1 MAIARL
7 TVDLVASTAA
17 FEAGIGRATTTAA
30 TSTTQLTRGQA
41 AFIRTLERQ
50 AQQASMTRAQLL
62 ELKAAQLGVGDA
74 AAKYIAQIKAAEA
87 RTTGASIGNRLGA
100 VVATLGIS
108 AGVADYI
115 RSLKGALDTADRI
128 DDLAEKFGVAAERLS
143 AYRVA
148 AEVAGTPTEA
158 LATGLRTLS
167 KNLAEG
173 GPAFAAIGVQ
183 TRQATGALREADTVL
198 LEIADKFASY
208 EDGAGKA
215 ALAQA
220 LFGKS
225 GADLIPFLNRGGA
238 GIKALTDEAQ
248 ALGAV
253 MSNETA
259 AAAGRFNDNL
269 KRLELASEGAKV
281 ALLGGL
287 LPSLNS
293 TAEAFIRNAKEA
305 GIFGGALLTL
315 KEGVAARLG
324 FDELGGL
331 QADAARTAAEIS
343 RVTNIVTGLSNVLER
358 EPGNETAQRRYATLT
373 TRLRELQT
381 QAAATS
387 EQIKR
392 VANAMDPLP
401 STNAS
406 GAAPVKT
413 PPPVVGDSEEARKAA
428 EAAAKA
434 YRQLIGAITEK
445 RSAAELELA
454 GTEKATEAQK
464 FALDVVG
471 KLATGEAKLSDA
483 QKRGVAAAL
492 EAYLAAAQTVEIRRQ
507 LTEAEQRYARD
518 VERTGE
524 ALARERTTI
533 DDQNAALLEQI
544 QTLGLTADAVER
556 LRIKRLEESLAAREA
571 AIAIE
576 RASGAAVDPNAE
588 REDAVT
594 AALRRQIE
602 LRRELLEL
610 QQREAEQQDLRQA
623 AADSAATLARG
634 AADAVLQFGSL
645 RDVVRGVVTDLARI
659 TVRATVEA
667 PLQRQL
673 EGLIGAGIGVDT
685 AGQTA
690 AIAAQTT
697 AVTTNTGAMV
707 ALTTAANAAAASLAA
722 VSAAGAGDAASSIFS
737 LFGGTD
743 FGADPFAAIG
753 LASGTNYVPYD
764 GMRATLHKGE
774 AVVPAKYNPAAGGRG
789 TGNVSVIVENYSG
802 GQARVEE
809 RSLSDG
815 GREMRVIIEAAV
827 AEVDRRIAVGG
838 STHKAV
844 RQTFG
849 VGPALARRG

>member
-1 MAIARL
+1 MSLAKL

-17 FEAGIGRATTTAA
+17 FEAGIRGATQTASA
-30 TSTTQLTRGQA
+30 STVELTRGQA
-41 AFIRTLERQ
+41 AFIKSLERQ
-50 AQQASMTRAQLL
+50 ALQAKMTRAELL

-74 AAKYIAQIKAAEA
+74 AAKYIAQIKAAET
-87 RTTGASIGNRLGA
+87 RTTAAGIGNRLGT

-108 AGVADYI
+108 AGVADYV
-115 RSLKGALDTADRI
+115 RSLKGALDTADRV
-128 DDLAEKFGVAAERLS
+128 DDLAEKFGIAAERLS

-167 KNLAEG
+167 KNMAEG
-173 GPAFAAIGVQ
+173 SPAFAAIGVQ
-183 TRQATGALREADTVL
+183 TRQANGALREADAVL
-198 LEIADKFASY
+198 LEVADKFSTY

-225 GADLIPFLNRGGA
+225 GLELVPLLNKGGA
-238 GIKALTDEAQ
+238 GIKALGDEAR

-259 AAAGRFNDNL
+259 SAAAKFSDQMKL
-269 KRLELASEGAKV
+269 LSLASEGAKV
-281 ALLGGL
+281 QLLGGL
-287 LPSLNS
+287 LPSLNA
-293 TAEAFIRNAKEA
+293 TAEAFIRNTKEA
-305 GIFGGALLTL
+305 GTFFGLLKTL
-315 KEGVAARLG
+315 KEGVTARLG

-331 QADAARTAAEIS
+331 EADAARTAAEIS
-343 RVTNIVTGLSNVLER
+343 RVTSIVTGLSNVLQR
-358 EPGNETAQRRYATLT
+358 EPGNETAQRRYAVLT
-373 TRLRELQT
+373 ARLRELQT
-381 QAAATS
+381 QAANTS
-387 EQIKR
+387 AEIRR
-392 VANAMDPLP
+392 VSEALNPPESVKDTRGPVPAK
-401 STNAS
+401 T
-406 GAAPVKT
+406 AAPVAA
-413 PPPVVGDSEEARKAA
+413 DSEEARKAA

-483 QKRGVAAAL
+483 QKRGVTAAL

-507 LTEAEQRYARD
+507 LTEAEQRYAKD
-518 VERTGE
+518 VERAGE
-524 ALARERTTI
+524 ALARQQTTI
-533 DDQNAALLEQI
+533 TDQNAALIEQI

-576 RASGAAVDPNAE
+576 RASGAAVDPNAD

-602 LRRELLEL
+602 LRRQLLAL

-623 AADSAATLARG
+623 AADAATTLARG
-634 AADAVLQFGSL
+634 AADAVLQFGNL
-645 RDVVRGVVTDLARI
+645 RDVVRNVVDSLAKI
-659 TVRATVEA
+659 TVRTVVEA

-673 EGLIGAGIGVDT
+673 EGLIGKGLGVDT
-685 AGQTA
+685 SGQTA

-707 ALTTAANAAAASLAA
+707 ALTTAANAAATALASVAGSSAGSGLA
-722 VSAAGAGDAASSIFS
+722 SAFSTFFAGNDFAAN
-737 LFGGTD
+737 
-743 FGADPFAAIG
+743 PFAAVA
-753 LASGTNYVPYD
+753 LADGTNYVPYD
-764 GMRATLHKGE
+764 GMKATLHKGE
-774 AVVPAKYNPAAGGRG
+774 AVVPSKYNPAAGGQAAGGPTVIINAPPG
-789 TGNVSVIVENYSG
+789 TSV
-802 GQARVEE
+802 E
-809 RSLSDG
+809 RQESRNG
-815 GREMRVIIEAAV
+815 GRELEVWLAAAKQAV
-827 AEVDRRIAVGG
+827 AGDIARGG
-838 STHKAV
+838 PIHDTM
-844 RQTFG
+844 RQRFG
-849 VGPALARRG
+849 LGLNLARRG